1 MEMEGLR
8 RLRVDDDRLDVLRRE
23 VDLRLRLLVDDV
35 LRFLLVLFVRRLVVE
50 LR

>member
-35 LRFLLVLFVRRLVVE
+35 LRFLLVLVLRRLVVE